1 MSALTALPR
10 RAGPVVLVG
19 AALLFGALSVG
30 YAWIVARHLR
40 NDARETSRLLGQV
53 FAGLNDPREG
63 AAADALLTL
72 ADEVRRLGIPLAVTD
87 TAGRITAL
95 DNAPFG
101 ANASAATRR
110 GWIARL
116 DRSPPPL
123 IPAGGGADP
132 HRAPAAAQA
141 VT

>member
-1 MSALTALPR
+1 MSALTALPDSAFR
-10 RAGPVVLVG
+10 RAGPPGLIA
-19 AALLFGALSVG
+19 AALLFGVLSVG

-63 AAADALLTL
+63 AAADPLLAL
-72 ADEVRRLGIPLAVTD
+72 ADEVRHLGIPIAVTD

-101 ANASAATRR
+101 PNADTATLHA
-110 GWIARL
+110 WIAEL
-116 DRSPPPL
+116 DRIHAPL
-123 IPAGGGADP
+123 TQPGVGTIHYGGL
-132 HRAPAAAQA
+132 PAA
-141 VT
+141 